1 MSSNKVCIEFKKNNL
16 YNSIHKKNDFIDD
29 RRVNVDRKNVSSTRM
44 LGAYLTRMEKVTSRV
59 DKTEGKPA
67 FDIEK
72 TSEPLP
78 FVSPE
83 SVGVDSGYIDDF
95 YTELES
101 KNSLRLQTLIIAR
114 GDKII
119 SKGEFYPYTLNIK
132 SAFHSLSKSVTSLAI
147 GLLISEGKLTLDTK
161 LGDIFASEIGV
172 IGKLTGAKITIR
184 HLLTMS
190 TGVQFNEINSVTD
203 KNWTAQFLSSI
214 QKFRPGTSFQYNSMN
229 SYMLASAI
237 VKITGQSLCDYLSE
251 RLFSPLGITS
261 YYWEKSPEGIEKG
274 GWGLY
279 MLPEDVLKLG
289 TLILQNGMW
298 KNKRIIPYKWIKEAT
313 KVQIK
318 TPPITGKYDYGY
330 HMWVDPEEDEVL
342 FNGMFGR
349 NLHIFKKNC
358 MLVLTTGYNSDVFQR
373 SDIYP
378 LIKKYFGKKYIPKSV
393 LDENEDALEML
404 RKHEKCLYNR
414 EHQHGRLLSGK
425 CRSDGKA
432 LLGNCVKT
440 VSLYDDERRGVS
452 LLPTM
457 CQAIHNNFRPGI
469 KRIRYEFGEN
479 GCGIKITEDDCT
491 YSFYAGYEKSVESVV
506 KIGDDEYRISCYGEL
521 TLDEED
527 VPVLKLTVA
536 FLELSNLRYIRTYF
550 YSDGI
555 RIKAQEFPGHKFA
568 MQALKTVVDEAT
580 DSAVVK
586 SAKKAVNSRLFKER
600 VKYFLFPS
608 VNGEEL

>member
-1 MSSNKVCIEFKKNNL
+1 M
-16 YNSIHKKNDFIDD
+16 
-29 RRVNVDRKNVSSTRM
+29 DRKNVSSTRM
-44 LGAYLTRMEKVTSRV
+44 LGAYLTRMEKVTARV
-59 DKTEGKPA
+59 SKTEGKPA
-67 FDIEK
+67 FDIE
-72 TSEPLP
+72 SPSDPLP
-78 FVSPE
+78 FASPE
-83 SVGVDSGYIDDF
+83 SVGVDSDRINEF
-95 YTELES
+95 YKELEN
-101 KNSLRLQTLIIAR
+101 KKSLRFQGLLIAR

-132 SAFHSLSKSVTSLAI
+132 SVFHSLSKSVTSLAI

-161 LGDIFASEIGV
+161 LGEIFSSEIGV

-203 KNWTAQFLSSI
+203 KNWTAQFMSSI

-229 SYMLASAI
+229 SYMLAAAV
-237 VKITGQSLCDYLSE
+237 VKITGQSLCDYLSA

-279 MLPEDVLKLG
+279 MLPEDVLKFG

-298 KNKRIIPYKWIKEAT
+298 KNKCIIPYEWIKEAT

-318 TPPITGKYDYGY
+318 TPSITGKYDYGY

-349 NLHIFKKNC
+349 NLHIFKKNR

-378 LIKKYFGKKYIPKSV
+378 IVKKYFGKNYIPK
-393 LDENEDALEML
+393 NALEENKEKLDKL
-404 RKHEKCLYNR
+404 RKHEKCLYNG
-414 EHQHGRLLSGK
+414 EHQHGRLLLGK

-469 KRIRYEFGEN
+469 KKIRYEFNED
-479 GCGIKITEDDCT
+479 GCCIKITEDDCK

-506 KIGDDEYRISCYGEL
+506 KIGKDEYRISCYGEL

-527 VPVLKLTVA
+527 VPVLKLSVA
-536 FLELSNLRYIRTYF
+536 FLELSNLRYIKTYF
-550 YSDGI
+550 YPDGI
-555 RIKAQEFPGHKFA
+555 RIKAEELPGHKFVIQT
-568 MQALKTVVDEAT
+568 MKTITDEAT
-580 DSAVVK
+580 DSAIVK
-586 SAKKAVNSRLFKER
+586 SAKKAVGSRIFKER
-600 VKYFLFPS
+600 VKYFLSPS